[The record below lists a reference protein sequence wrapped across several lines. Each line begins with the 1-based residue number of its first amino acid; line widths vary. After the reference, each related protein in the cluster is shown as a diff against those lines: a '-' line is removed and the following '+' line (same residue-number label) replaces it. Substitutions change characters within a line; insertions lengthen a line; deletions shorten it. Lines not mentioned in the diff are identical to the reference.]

1 MTYIMASK
9 LKIAGIAIFI
19 IGAILIIL
27 SHFLGWNN
35 SNLVNMGSVALMIAG
50 LIAYIVASKKLLEE

>member
-1 MTYIMASK
+1 MASK
-9 LKIAGIAIFI
+9 LKIAGIAVFI

-35 SNLVNMGSVALMIAG
+35 MNIVNFGSIALMIAG
-50 LIAYIVASKKLLEE
+50 LVAYIYASKKILEEK

>member
-1 MTYIMASK
+1 MASK
-9 LKIAGIAIFI
+9 LKIAGIAVFI

-35 SNLVNMGSVALMIAG
+35 MNIVNFGSIALMIAG
-50 LIAYIVASKKLLEE
+50 LVTYIMASKKILEEK

>member
-1 MTYIMASK
+1 MASK

-35 SNLVNMGSVALMIAG
+35 SNLVNLGSVALMVAG
-50 LIAYIVASKKLLEE
+50 LIAYIYASKKLLEE

>member
-1 MTYIMASK
+1 MASK
-9 LKIAGIAIFI
+9 LKIAGIAVFI

-35 SNLVNMGSVALMIAG
+35 MNIVNFGSIALMIAG
-50 LIAYIVASKKLLEE
+50 LITYIMANKKILEEK

>member
-1 MTYIMASK
+1 MASK
-9 LKIAGIAIFI
+9 LKIAGIAAFI

-35 SNLVNMGSVALMIAG
+35 INLVNLGSVALMIVG
-50 LIAYIVASKKLLEE
+50 LVIYIAANKKILEEK

>member
-1 MTYIMASK
+1 MASK
-9 LKIAGIAIFI
+9 LKIAGIAVFI

-35 SNLVNMGSVALMIAG
+35 MNIVNFGSIALMIAG
-50 LIAYIVASKKLLEE
+50 LVTYIMANKKILEDR

>member
-1 MTYIMASK
+1 MASK
-9 LKIAGIAIFI
+9 LKIAGIAVFI

-35 SNLVNMGSVALMIAG
+35 MNIVNFGSIALMIVG
-50 LIAYIVASKKLLEE
+50 LVTYIMTSKKILEEK

>member
-1 MTYIMASK
+1 MASK
-9 LKIAGIAIFI
+9 LKIAGIVIFI

-35 SNLVNMGSVALMIAG
+35 MNIVNFGSIALMVAG
-50 LIAYIVASKKLLEE
+50 LVTYIMANKKILEER

>member
-1 MTYIMASK
+1 MGSK
-9 LKIAGIAIFI
+9 IKLAGLVIFI

-35 SNLVNMGSVALMIAG
+35 YNAVNLGSVALMIAG
-50 LIAYIVASKKLLEE
+50 LASYIAGAKKVLEEK

>member
-1 MTYIMASK
+1 MANY
-9 LKIAGIAIFI
+9 LKIAGLVLFI

-35 SNLVNMGSVALMIAG
+35 SNVVNLGSAALMVVALGI
-50 LIAYIVASKKLLEE
+50 YIYAAKKVLSE

>member
-1 MTYIMASK
+1 MASK
-9 LKIAGIAIFI
+9 LKIAGIVIFI

-35 SNLVNMGSVALMIAG
+35 MNIVNFGSIALMIAG
-50 LIAYIVASKKLLEE
+50 LVTYIMANKKILEEK

>member
-1 MTYIMASK
+1 MASK
-9 LKIAGIAIFI
+9 LKIAGIAVFI

-35 SNLVNMGSVALMIAG
+35 MNLVNFGSIVLMIAG
-50 LIAYIVASKKLLEE
+50 LVAYIAAAKKVLEEK

>member
-1 MTYIMASK
+1 MANN
-9 LKIAGIAIFI
+9 LKIAGIVAFL

-35 SNLVNMGSVALMIAG
+35 INLINLGSVALMIAG
-50 LIAYIVASKKLLEE
+50 LVAYIYASKKILEEK

>member
-1 MTYIMASK
+1 MASK
-9 LKIAGIAIFI
+9 LKIAGIAVFI

-35 SNLVNMGSVALMIAG
+35 MNIVNFGSVALMIAG
-50 LIAYIVASKKLLEE
+50 LVTYIMANKKILEDR

>member
-1 MTYIMASK
+1 MASK
-9 LKIAGIAIFI
+9 IKIAGIVVFI

-35 SNLVNMGSVALMIAG
+35 MNIVNLGSVALMIAG
-50 LIAYIVASKKLLEE
+50 LITYIMASKKVLEEK

>member
-1 MTYIMASK
+1 MASK
-9 LKIAGIAIFI
+9 LKIAGIVAFI

-35 SNLVNMGSVALMIAG
+35 INLVNLGSVALMIVG
-50 LIAYIVASKKLLEE
+50 LVIYIAANKKILEEK

>member
-1 MTYIMASK
+1 MASK
-9 LKIAGIAIFI
+9 LKIAGIAVII

-35 SNLVNMGSVALMIAG
+35 MNIVNFGSIALMIAG
-50 LIAYIVASKKLLEE
+50 LVTYIKASKKILEEK

>member
-1 MTYIMASK
+1 MANNF
-9 LKIAGIAIFI
+9 KIAGIAIFI

-35 SNLVNMGSVALMIAG
+35 MNLVNLGSVALMIAG
-50 LIAYIVASKKLLEE
+50 LITYIVANKKILEEK

>member
-1 MTYIMASK
+1 MASK
-9 LKIAGIAIFI
+9 LKLTGVVLFI

-35 SNLVNMGSVALMIAG
+35 MNWVNLGSVALMI
-50 LIAYIVASKKLLEE
+50 IALVLYIFASKKAIEEK

>member
-1 MTYIMASK
+1 MASK

-35 SNLVNMGSVALMIAG
+35 SNLVNLGSVALMVAG
-50 LIAYIVASKKLLEE
+50 LVTYIYASKKLLEE

>member
-1 MTYIMASK
+1 MASK

-35 SNLVNMGSVALMIAG
+35 SNLVNLGSVILMVAG
-50 LIAYIVASKKLLEE
+50 LVTYIYASKKLLEE

>member
-1 MTYIMASK
+1 MASK
-9 LKIAGIAIFI
+9 LKIAGIAVII

-35 SNLVNMGSVALMIAG
+35 MNIVNFGSIALMIAG
-50 LIAYIVASKKLLEE
+50 LVTYIMASKKILEEK

>member
-1 MTYIMASK
+1 MASK

-19 IGAILIIL
+19 IGALLIIL

-35 SNLVNMGSVALMIAG
+35 SNLVNLGSVILMVAG
-50 LIAYIVASKKLLEE
+50 LVTYIYASKKLLEE

>member
-1 MTYIMASK
+1 MASK
-9 LKIAGIAIFI
+9 LKIAGIVIFI

-35 SNLVNMGSVALMIAG
+35 MNIVNFGSIALMIAG
-50 LIAYIVASKKLLEE
+50 LITYIMANKKILEEK

>member
-1 MTYIMASK
+1 MASK
-9 LKIAGIAIFI
+9 IKLAGIVIFI

-35 SNLVNMGSVALMIAG
+35 FNFVNLGSIALMIAG
-50 LIAYIVASKKLLEE
+50 LITYIIGGKKVLEEK

>member
-1 MTYIMASK
+1 MASK
-9 LKIAGIAIFI
+9 LKIAGIAVFI

-35 SNLVNMGSVALMIAG
+35 VNAVQFGS
-50 LIAYIVASKKLLEE
+50 LIAMIVGLVLYIWLNKKYQ

>member
-1 MTYIMASK
+1 MVGKI
-9 LKIAGIAIFI
+9 KIAGIVIFI
-19 IGAILIIL
+19 IGAILTIL